1 MSASLTI
8 HIPVWLDFI
17 FTLPLLAFRLLRYG
31 YTFRRIPLG
40 EGIFALVSPLDFYRL
55 NKFHW
60 YAEIK
65 KEHIYAARNVIT
77 SGKKKIIFAM
87 HREIMNFPSG
97 LLVDHKN
104 GNTLDNRRANLR
116 IATRLQN
123 NCNRRKTK
131 SKTSSRFIGVCFHK
145 SQKRWCANIRHNGKK
160 LWLGSFVS
168 EIDAARAYDAAA
180 LKYHGQFAR
189 LNFPEDASSPE
200 HCRRTRLNFPEK
212 LAPQFIGGLPA
223 CKKSKIRYTV
233 MATFVALLLTTGE
246 MFMEEQKHAVSQS
259 QKTAAGQGVEP
270 LRSEGKSGLYLGIDI
285 GSISSDVVV
294 LDANNRIVL
303 SDYRRTKGK
312 PIETLHAQLRDI
324 FAKIKPADIHK
335 IAATGS
341 AARLPAKILGI
352 PFVNEVAAQAAA
364 VSHLYPDIEKATVIE
379 MGGQDSKLIFLH
391 TVDGVR
397 QVRDFALNTVCA
409 AGTGSFLDQQADRLG
424 INIEDEFGRLALQS
438 KNVPRMAGRCSVF
451 AKSDMIHLQQQATP
465 VHDILAGLCLALARN
480 LKSNL
485 GCGREFTKP
494 IIFTGGVAANAGV
507 VRAIREIFEI
517 IDTKADGDFLVPEVH
532 FFTGAI
538 GALLV
543 SKSKSQDNQPAS
555 GLIEKIDLYISRQ
568 GTELQNAPR
577 REPLTS
583 TVLPPPRNYVHS
595 ELLDQ
600 AIEPIEAYLG
610 VDVGSLST
618 KAVVMDKQ
626 KRILAKIY
634 LMTAGR
640 PLDAIGQVMQS
651 IGRQVKN
658 KVVIA
663 GAASTGSGR
672 YLTGDFIGADVV
684 INEIT
689 AQATGASIVN
699 PKVDTIFEIGGQDS
713 KYISLNNGV
722 VVDFEMNH
730 ACAAG
735 TGSFLEEQAQR
746 LGISIKEEFAK
757 LAFASKSPIKLGERC
772 TVFIETDL
780 LSYQQQGASTE
791 DLVAGLSYSIVANYL
806 NRVVGRRKIG
816 DNICFQGGTAFN
828 HAVWAAFEKVVGK
841 PVQVPDH
848 HEVTGALGAAAIAA
862 EHINAIEK
870 ETGARPASKFKG
882 FENLVNAKYT
892 VETFE
897 CEHCSNHCEIKKV
910 QMALSLSNGMADSDP
925 LYYGSRCDRYNLK
938 KKGERSSRFNAFK
951 YRQEKLFEFAGLN
964 PQSSSA
970 KPTEDRSAIGTR
982 SETQG
987 SLRNRQSKTVGI
999 PLALA
1004 NWQLLPLFS
1013 QFFRELGFDVVF
1025 SSRTTKEIIRR
1036 GVESATAQPCFPVK
1050 VANGHIAQLIEKG
1063 VDYIFLPSIVS
1074 SPASFPE
1081 NKNNH
1086 FCPYVQSFPY
1096 QVQSAFGDKLG
1107 KSKLLITTLR
1117 LGEGDKL
1124 ARKTFD
1130 ELGKIINVPVPDIR
1144 RAMAKGFE
1152 AQDGFDQALREKGR
1166 EILDAIK
1173 QDPSTSLRAGEK
1185 LFVLVSRPYNGCD
1198 DGVSL
1203 ELPKKFIEAGIEAI
1217 PIDMLDFTQAQL
1229 GDEKLHSDMYW
1240 GYGQKILRAAEIIKR
1255 DPRLFA
1261 IYLSNFSCG
1270 PDSFLMPFF
1279 KDIMGDKPCLQLEID
1294 EHSADA
1300 GVVTR
1305 IEAFLESL
1313 KNYGGQKTE
1322 DRKQKAE
1329 ERRQK
1334 ADIGKRTLYVPYM
1347 SDASYGLAAC
1357 LRSYGQSAEVMPM
1370 ADEPA
1375 LMAGR
1380 AFTTGKECLPCAI
1393 TAGEMLKVLGRD
1405 GNKPEDAA
1413 FFMPSTSGPCR
1424 FGMYH
1429 CMHDMVLRYAGLEEA
1444 LLIAPNQDSNFY
1456 SELAQSF
1463 GNVSL
1468 SAFMKD
1474 VWTAVVGIDL
1484 LQKLILRIRPYA
1496 AEPKEAQWVYEGCLS
1511 RWTRA
1516 VETKWGLE
1524 EMTELMGEIAKEF
1537 WKIKI
1542 DYSVRKPRI
1551 GIVGEIYV
1559 RNHRFANRDIIGKL
1573 EELGAACDLASLAEW
1588 IYYTNFTR
1596 AKMARRRGQ
1605 FKNLFTNALQDYFQH
1620 KIERALARPLEA
1632 KFGRLAEHKIDHVI
1646 NLAKP
1651 YIDESFEGEAILS
1664 VGKIVEYHEEGF
1676 GGVVNVMP
1684 FTCMPSTIVSTQTR
1698 RLSGDCGELPILNLS
1713 FDGQEDVTLT
1723 TRLEAFVEQVAAR
1736 QRVSIAELV

>member
-1 MSASLTI
+1 LEI
-8 HIPVWLDFI
+8 GN
-17 FTLPLLAFRLLRYG
+17 RL
-31 YTFRRIPLG
+31 
-40 EGIFALVSPLDFYRL
+40 V
-55 NKFHW
+55 
-60 YAEIK
+60 
-65 KEHIYAARNVIT
+65 
-77 SGKKKIIFAM
+77 
-87 HREIMNFPSG
+87 PS
-97 LLVDHKN
+97 
-104 GNTLDNRRANLR
+104 
-116 IATRLQN
+116 
-123 NCNRRKTK
+123 
-131 SKTSSRFIGVCFHK
+131 
-145 SQKRWCANIRHNGKK
+145 
-160 LWLGSFVS
+160 
-168 EIDAARAYDAAA
+168 
-180 LKYHGQFAR
+180 
-189 LNFPEDASSPE
+189 
-200 HCRRTRLNFPEK
+200 
-212 LAPQFIGGLPA
+212 
-223 CKKSKIRYTV
+223 CKKSKIRYTIT
-233 MATFVALLLTTGE
+233 ATFVALLLTTGE
-246 MFMEEQKHAVSQS
+246 IFMEEQKRAVSQS
-259 QKTAAGQGVEP
+259 QRTAAGQGVEP
-270 LRSEGKSGLYLGIDI
+270 LKGTGKTGLSLGIDI

-294 LDANNRIVL
+294 LDNNNAMVL

-312 PIETLHAQLRDI
+312 PIETLRGQLNDV
-324 FAKIKPADIHK
+324 FGKINPANISI

-341 AARLPAKILGI
+341 AARLPAKVLGI

-364 VSHLYPDIEKATVIE
+364 ISHLYPEIEKATVIE

-465 VHDILAGLCLALARN
+465 MHDILAGLCLALARN

-485 GCGREFTKP
+485 GCGREFIKP
-494 IIFTGGVAANAGV
+494 IIFTGGVAANKGV
-507 VRAIREIFEI
+507 IRAIREVFE
-517 IDTKADGDFLVPEVH
+517 TTDGDFLVPDVH
-532 FFTGAI
+532 LFTGAI
-538 GALLV
+538 GAILV
-543 SKSKSQDNQPAS
+543 SKGKPQDIQSAS
-555 GLIEKIDLYISRQ
+555 GLIEKIDYYISRQ
-568 GTELQNAPR
+568 GTAIQNAPR
-577 REPLTS
+577 REQLT
-583 TVLPPPRNYVHS
+583 TPVLAPPRNYVHS
-595 ELLDQ
+595 ELL
-600 AIEPIEAYLG
+600 AEATEPIEAFLG
-610 VDVGSLST
+610 IDVGSLST

-651 IGRQVKN
+651 IGEQVKN
-658 KVVIA
+658 KVVIS

-689 AQATGASIVN
+689 AQATGAAIVN

-816 DNICFQGGTAFN
+816 DHICFQGGTAFN

-862 EHINAIEK
+862 EFMEK
-870 ETGARPASKFKG
+870 QKVQSKFKG
-882 FENLVNAKYT
+882 FENLINAKYT
-892 VETFE
+892 VESFE
-897 CEHCSNHCEIKKV
+897 CEHCPNNCEIKKV
-910 QMALSLSNGMADSDP
+910 QMANSEP

-938 KKGERSSRFNAFK
+938 KKGERKGRFNAFK
-951 YRQEKLFEFAGLN
+951 FRQEKLLEFAG
-964 PQSSSA
+964 
-970 KPTEDRSAIGTR
+970 I
-982 SETQG
+982 
-987 SLRNRQSKTVGI
+987 NRQSTIGNRQSQTVGI
-999 PLALA
+999 PMALA
-1004 NWQLLPLFS
+1004 NWQLLPLFT
-1013 QFFRELGFDVVF
+1013 QFFKELGFEVVL
-1025 SSRTTKEIIRR
+1025 SGKTTKEVIRR
-1036 GVESATAQPCFPVK
+1036 GVESVTAQPCFPVK
-1050 VANGHIAQLIEKG
+1050 VANGHIAALIEKG

-1074 SPASFPE
+1074 SPANFPE

-1117 LGEGDKL
+1117 LGEGERI
-1124 ARKTFD
+1124 ARKTFE
-1130 ELGKIINVPVPDIR
+1130 ELGGQLGVPKSLVR
-1144 RAMAKGFE
+1144 RAISAGLE
-1152 AQDGFDQALREKGR
+1152 AQHGFDLSLRDKGR
-1166 EILDAIK
+1166 EILANVK
-1173 QDPSTSLRAGEK
+1173 QDEK
-1185 LFVLVSRPYNGCD
+1185 LFVLISRPYNGCD

-1203 ELPKKFIEAGIEAI
+1203 ELPKKFAGAGIEAI
-1217 PIDMLDFTQAQL
+1217 PIDMLDFTQAKL
-1229 GDEKLHSDMYW
+1229 SDEKLHGAMYW
-1240 GYGQKILRAAEIIKR
+1240 GYGQKILRAGEIIKR
-1255 DPRLFA
+1255 DERLFA

-1279 KDIMGDKPCLQLEID
+1279 KDIMGEKPCLQLEID

-1313 KNYGGQKTE
+1313 KNYNPTIHRG
-1322 DRKQKAE
+1322 
-1329 ERRQK
+1329 ERRERGEK
-1334 ADIGKRTLYVPYM
+1334 IMNVGKRTLYVPYM

-1357 LRSYGQSAEVMPM
+1357 LRGYGQPAEVMPM
-1370 ADEPA
+1370 ADEPE

-1380 AFTTGKECLPCAI
+1380 AYTTGKECLPCAI
-1393 TAGEMLKVLGRD
+1393 TAGEMLKVLSRD
-1405 GNKPEDAA
+1405 GVKAADAA
-1413 FFMPSTSGPCR
+1413 FFMPGASGPCR
-1424 FGMYH
+1424 FGLYH
-1429 CMHDMVLRYAGLEEA
+1429 CMSDLVLKYAGFEDA
-1444 LLIAPNQDSNFY
+1444 LIVAPNQDSNFY
-1456 SELAQSF
+1456 SELVQSF
-1463 GNVSL
+1463 NGVSL
-1468 SAFMKD
+1468 GAFMKS

-1496 AEPKEAQWVYEGCLS
+1496 AQPKEAQWIYESCLN

-1516 VETKWGLE
+1516 VESKCGFK
-1524 EMTELMGEIAKEF
+1524 EMTELMGDFAEEFAKV
-1537 WKIKI
+1537 KI
-1542 DYSVRKPRI
+1542 DHNLRKPRI

-1605 FKNLFTNALQDYFQH
+1605 WKNLFINAVQDFFQH
-1620 KIERALARPLEA
+1620 KIEHSLAAPLEK
-1632 KFGRLAEHKIDHVI
+1632 KFGRLAEHKVGYVID
-1646 NLAKP
+1646 LAKP
-1651 YIDESFEGEAILS
+1651 YIDASFEGEAILS
-1664 VGKIVEYHEEGF
+1664 IGKIVEYYEDGF

-1684 FTCMPSTIVSTQTR
+1684 FTCMPSTIVNTQTR

-1713 FDGQEDVTLT
+1713 FDGQEDATLT
-1723 TRLEAFVEQVAAR
+1723 TRLEAFVEQVASR
-1736 QRVSIAELV
+1736 QRANVGELIAHGD

>member
-1 MSASLTI
+1 MKVSLTI
-8 HIPVWLDFI
+8 GIPIWLDRI
-17 FTLPLLAFRLLRYG
+17 CVWPVLLYRKIKYG
-31 YTFRRIPLG
+31 YTFRRIYLG
-40 EGIFALVSPLDFYRL
+40 EGVWTILDQQDYYRL
-55 NKFHW
+55 RDFKWWARGNGTNL
-60 YAEIK
+60 YAVRSTITAPGK
-65 KEHIYAARNVIT
+65 TMIT
-77 SGKKKIIFAM
+77 SM
-87 HREIMNFPSG
+87 HREIMNAPSG
-97 LLVDHKN
+97 MLVDHIH
-104 GNTLDNRRANLR
+104 GDTLNNRRSELR
-116 IATRLQN
+116 LATHSQN
-123 NCNRRKTK
+123 MMNRRKTK
-131 SKTSSRFIGVCFHK
+131 SKTSSRFIGVSFSKRCGKWGVIIRWRHK
-145 SQKRWCANIRHNGKK
+145 RK
-160 LWLGSFVS
+160 WLGWFEN
-168 EIDAARAYDAAA
+168 EIDAAKAYDEAAK
-180 LKYHGQFAR
+180 KYHGVFAR
-189 LNFPEDASSPE
+189 LNFPEKPVRPCPISTITEP
-200 HCRRTRLNFPEK
+200 RRQNTDDNL
-212 LAPQFIGGLPA
+212 LPS
-223 CKKSKIRYTV
+223 CKKSKIRYITTAIIV
-233 MATFVALLLTTGE
+233 TLLWIAGE
-246 MFMEEQKHAVSQS
+246 IRMEEQKRVVSQS
-259 QKTAAGQGVEP
+259 QKAGAGQGVEP
-270 LRSEGKSGLYLGIDI
+270 LRGTTGLNIGIDI
-285 GSISSDVVV
+285 GSVSSDVVV
-294 LDANNRIVL
+294 LDDESRIVL

-312 PIETLHAQLRDI
+312 PIETLRGQLKDV
-324 FAKIKPADIHK
+324 FGKINTANVRT

-352 PFVNEVAAQAAA
+352 PFINEVAAQAAA
-364 VSHLYPDIEKATVIE
+364 ISHLYPQIDKATVIE

-391 TVDGVR
+391 TVEGVR
-397 QVRDFALNTVCA
+397 QVKDFALNTVCA
-409 AGTGSFLDQQADRLG
+409 AGTGSFIDQQADRLG

-465 VHDILAGLCLALARN
+465 VNDILAGLCLALARN

-485 GCGREFTKP
+485 GCGREFLKP

-507 VRAIREIFEI
+507 VRAIREAFE
-517 IDTKADGDFLVPEVH
+517 TTDGDFLVPDAH

-538 GALLV
+538 GAILV
-543 SKSKSQDNQPAS
+543 SKGKSLTNPGVP
-555 GLIEKIDLYISRQ
+555 GLIEKIDQYISQQ
-568 GTELQNAPR
+568 GAALQNAPR
-577 REPLTS
+577 RELLT
-583 TVLPPPRNYVHS
+583 TPVLPPPRNYVHS
-595 ELLDQ
+595 ELLAQ
-600 AIEPIEAYLG
+600 SAEPIEAFLG

-618 KAVVMDKQ
+618 KAVVMDKH

-640 PLDAIGQVMQS
+640 PLDAIHQVMQS
-651 IGRQVKN
+651 IGEQVKN
-658 KVVIA
+658 KVKII

-689 AQATGASIVN
+689 AQATGAAIVN

-735 TGSFLEEQAQR
+735 TGSFLEEQASR
-746 LGISIKEEFAK
+746 LGISIKEEFAR

-828 HAVWAAFEKVVGK
+828 TAVWAAFEKVVGK
-841 PVQVPDH
+841 PIMVPDH
-848 HEVTGALGAAAIAA
+848 HECTGALGAAAIAA
-862 EHINAIEK
+862 EHINGIAQEI
-870 ETGARPASKFKG
+870 GIRPASKFKG
-882 FENLVNAKYT
+882 FANLVNAEYT
-892 VETFE
+892 VESFE

-910 QMALSLSNGMADSDP
+910 KLVHSEP

-938 KKGERSSRFNAFK
+938 KKGERKSRFNAFA
-951 YRQEKLFEFAGLN
+951 YRQEKLLEFAGLN
-964 PQSSSA
+964 R
-970 KPTEDRSAIGTR
+970 KLKIE
-982 SETQG
+982 
-987 SLRNRQSKTVGI
+987 NRKSQTIGI
-999 PLALA
+999 PMALA

-1013 QFFRELGFDVVF
+1013 QFFKEMGFEVIL
-1025 SSRTTKEIIRR
+1025 SGRTSKETIRR
-1036 GVESATAQPCFPVK
+1036 GVESVTAQPCFPVK
-1050 VANGHIAQLIEKG
+1050 VANGHIAALIEKG

-1074 SPASFPE
+1074 SPANFPE
-1081 NKNNH
+1081 NKHNH

-1117 LGEGDKL
+1117 LGEGERI
-1124 ARKTFD
+1124 ARKTFE
-1130 ELGKIINVPVPDIR
+1130 ELGRKLGVSKSLVR
-1144 RAMAKGFE
+1144 GAMTKGFE
-1152 AQDGFDQALREKGR
+1152 AQRGFDQSLKDKGK
-1166 EILDAIK
+1166 EILANVA
-1173 QDPSTSLRAGEK
+1173 PNEK
-1185 LFVLVSRPYNGCD
+1185 LFVLISRPYNGCD

-1203 ELPKKFIEAGIEAI
+1203 ELPKKFTEAGIEAI

-1229 GDEKLHSDMYW
+1229 GDEKLHGDMYW
-1240 GYGQKILRAAEIIKR
+1240 GYGQKILRAGEIIKR
-1255 DPRLFA
+1255 DGRLFA

-1300 GVVTR
+1300 GVITR

-1313 KNYGGQKTE
+1313 KNYKPSVQRSAFSEQEKQKTN
-1322 DRKQKAE
+1322 
-1329 ERRQK
+1329 
-1334 ADIGKRTLYVPYM
+1334 IGKRTLYVPYM
-1347 SDASYGLAAC
+1347 SDASYGLAGC
-1357 LRSYGQSAEVMPM
+1357 LRGYGQSAEVMPM

-1393 TAGEMLKVLGRD
+1393 TAGEMLKVLNREGV
-1405 GNKPEDAA
+1405 KASDAA

-1429 CMHDMVLRYAGLEEA
+1429 CMHDMVLKYAGFEDA
-1444 LLIAPNQDSNFY
+1444 LMIAPNQDSNFY
-1456 SELAQSF
+1456 SELVQSF
-1463 GNVSL
+1463 GGVSL
-1468 SAFMKD
+1468 SAFMKS

-1484 LQKLILRIRPYA
+1484 LQRMILRIRPYA
-1496 AEPKEAQWVYEGCLS
+1496 AEPKEAQWVYESCLN
-1511 RWTRA
+1511 RWTMA
-1516 VETKWGLE
+1516 SETRCGFK
-1524 EMTELMGEIAKEF
+1524 EMTELMGEIAEEF
-1537 WKIKI
+1537 AKVKINY
-1542 DYSVRKPRI
+1542 DVRKPRI

-1559 RNHRFANRDIIGKL
+1559 RNHRFANRDIVGKL

-1596 AKMARRRGQ
+1596 GKMARRRGQ
-1605 FKNLFTNALQDYFQH
+1605 WKNLLTNAVQDFFQH
-1620 KIERALARPLEA
+1620 RIEHSLAAPLEK
-1632 KFGRLAEHKIDHVI
+1632 KFGRLAEHKVGHVI
-1646 NLAKP
+1646 DLARP
-1651 YIDESFEGEAILS
+1651 YIDASFEGEAILS
-1664 VGKIVEYHEEGF
+1664 IGKIVEYYEDGF

-1713 FDGQEDVTLT
+1713 FDGQEDATLT

-1736 QRVSIAELV
+1736 QKVSIKELVEG